1 MNGEKYRPNAEQLSD
16 IDISKIRIKELEE
29 FLKIAEEGKV
39 SLSSQCDYLEEKNK
53 KLREGLG
60 WFFDR
65 YIALAESGDC
75 GNWNPYD
82 EKEVREAANL
92 LKEQGK

>member
-1 MNGEKYRPNAEQLSD
+1 MGKNHRGIPDKPHYQVINELRLD
-16 IDISKIRIKELEE
+16 IKSLEE
-29 FLKIAEEGKV
+29 E
-39 SLSSQCDYLEEKNK
+39 NN